1 MAASCDGNI
10 LSPEGGLPLA
20 VVIFR
25 IFRGVTGGH
34 VGHDVDTVAVDTV
47 FSI

>member
-25 IFRGVTGGH
+25 GVTGGH
-34 VGHDVDTVAVDTV
+34 VRHDVDTVAVDTV